1 MKKISYKD
9 FCKVSVLILAVF
21 VISGIFIHR
30 AQADTQAALG
40 VTQITATRTFAT
52 ADNSFSDGW
61 QWVFNVTVPDNQ
73 TLLKMKFADWVS
85 GSNIIP
91 AGSNIRIYSAQSV
104 NAFDENHALVVPASG
119 TYTDLMYLNP
129 SVDLDALQGGR
140 QIQIVVEARVPNG
153 SAGGSYTTSYG
164 INTTAPATVN
174 ISNLLATYNGTPQG
188 VTITTDPA
196 DLATSV
202 TYNGST
208 TVPTHAGTYTVY
220 AEVTDPGYTGTSSA
234 TYTINPAPISA
245 IADPQTKVYDN
256 DPSTDPALTYHSI
269 PTPFAGDSY
278 TGTLA
283 RNPGENAGA
292 YPITQGTLAL
302 SSDYLLTFVPN
313 LFTITQA
320 PATITLGNTEQT
332 YDKTGKAV
340 TASTTPANLSVDVT
354 YDGSPELPINAGTYS
369 VQAVITDPN
378 YSGSQS
384 GSLLIDPAPLTITAA
399 TDTKVYDA
407 TTKSSGLP
415 MISSGALISPDT
427 AVLTQTFDTK
437 DVGTGK
443 KIIPNA
449 VITDDNGGN
458 NYHVTYV

>member
-208 TVPTHAGTYTVY
+208 TVP
-220 AEVTDPGYTGTSSA
+220 
-234 TYTINPAPISA
+234 
-245 IADPQTKVYDN
+245 
-256 DPSTDPALTYHSI
+256 
-269 PTPFAGDSY
+269 
-278 TGTLA
+278 
-283 RNPGENAGA
+283 
-292 YPITQGTLAL
+292 
-302 SSDYLLTFVPN
+302 
-313 LFTITQA
+313 
-320 PATITLGNTEQT
+320 
-332 YDKTGKAV
+332 
-340 TASTTPANLSVDVT
+340 
-354 YDGSPELPINAGTYS
+354 
-369 VQAVITDPN
+369 
-378 YSGSQS
+378 
-384 GSLLIDPAPLTITAA
+384 
-399 TDTKVYDA
+399 
-407 TTKSSGLP
+407 
-415 MISSGALISPDT
+415 
-427 AVLTQTFDTK
+427 
-437 DVGTGK
+437 
-443 KIIPNA
+443 
-449 VITDDNGGN
+449 
-458 NYHVTYV
+458 